1 MTFAKTLIAR
11 FTSQTEGKDDRF
23 AKSLNR
29 LDRHQPAQPK
39 FRKLFRNQP
48 SHRAA

>member
-1 MTFAKTLIAR
+1 MTFAKNLIAR
-11 FTSQTEGKDDRF
+11 LTSQSESKDDRF
-23 AKSLNR
+23 AKSLTR
-29 LDRHQPAQPK
+29 LERNQPAQPK